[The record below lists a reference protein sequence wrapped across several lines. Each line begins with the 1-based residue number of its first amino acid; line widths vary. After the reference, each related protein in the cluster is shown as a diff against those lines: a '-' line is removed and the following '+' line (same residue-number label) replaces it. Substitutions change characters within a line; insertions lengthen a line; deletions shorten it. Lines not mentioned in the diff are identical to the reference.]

1 MAKKLL
7 MIDDQAGITRIV
19 GLVARE
25 LGIEFKAINSSL
37 AATEVFLEY
46 RPNIVIIDMIM
57 PEKDGLDV
65 LNEILTTGIPT
76 QIVLTSDFGDGFLKL
91 GTGLA
96 AFHGTQVSTLEKP
109 FRRTALSNSRTLLFP
124 SIVPIPTFADDLR
137 AYGGDPDAV
146 AEVCIDMRPS
156 SRALP
161 TACPM
166 RPSPSTSS
174 MPSRSSTM
182 PSIRYDEPSGRT
194 TNCWRYLWLRNQDRL
209 SERQKVSSESLPMR
223 HLRTARLPDTV
234 GLSGTL

>member
-46 RPNIVIIDMIM
+46 RPDIVIIDMIM

-109 FRRTALSNSRTLLFP
+109 FRRTALSKLTDTA
-124 SIVPIPTFADDLR
+124 VPF
-137 AYGGDPDAV
+137 Y
-146 AEVCIDMRPS
+146 RPNPHIC
-156 SRALP
+156 R
-161 TACPM
+161 
-166 RPSPSTSS
+166 
-174 MPSRSSTM
+174 
-182 PSIRYDEPSGRT
+182 
-194 TNCWRYLWLRNQDRL
+194 
-209 SERQKVSSESLPMR
+209 
-223 HLRTARLPDTV
+223 
-234 GLSGTL
+234 